1 MQIKATN
8 KYSLICLLLCLLF
21 LTSYITVL
29 NTNSIISP
37 NNILD
42 IFSGNGGSEHAS
54 MNDSTN
60 VGHDDYMAAVNTAWE
75 SSSFS
80 IQQLHLPGT
89 KTSFRTLAAMI
100 SVQTACLIYYARL
113 SDRIRIQFNSI
124 GITVFLH
131 KKDGMK

>member
-21 LTSYITVL
+21 LTSYIIVL
-29 NTNSIISP
+29 NTNSIISL
-37 NNILD
+37 NFNIFD

-60 VGHDDYMAAVNTAWE
+60 AGHDDYMAVVNTAWE
-75 SSSFS
+75 SSRFS

-89 KTSFRTLAAMI
+89 KTSFRTLAAII
-100 SVQTACLIYYARL
+100 SVQTACLIYYTRL
-113 SDRIRIQFNSI
+113 SDRICTQFNSI
-124 GITVFLH
+124 GITIFLH
-131 KKDGMK
+131 KRTE